1 MDYYNMRNV
10 MADTDMRQGIAGS
23 VGGKPDGGNEA

>member
-23 VGGKPDGGNEA
+23 VAGKRDGGTEA